1 MRASFFYIIT
11 KIYPNFEDKPL
22 HMKKLSI
29 QLIWFLFLLPF
40 ISCTSIE
47 KLVDTGQYDRAI
59 YYATNKLSG
68 AKVNKV
74 EYVKGL
80 ETAFKK
86 ATEKDMAFIDK
97 LKNEGNPESWE
108 TILSTYN
115 RISERQERIRP
126 LLPLTDEKGKKA
138 SFLFVNTNDL
148 EKEAKQQTINFFYT
162 SAKDLL
168 DEARNTKNRIPAR
181 KAYEALLKLK
191 NYSTR
196 FLDVPQLEREAIELG
211 TTKIL
216 VNVQNYSQ
224 SILPA
229 GLEDEILR
237 LGFRDLDR
245 EWQKFD
251 AYPEKNRV
259 YDLGITLILS
269 NIEVSPGTVNE
280 KTYVEKKEVSDG
292 FQYAFDEKGNVKKDT
307 AGNDIK
313 LPKTKWIEAQI
324 LEVFQSKSAGL
335 SGRLEVMDL
344 HTRGIKESRDINAL
358 AVFENRATSFKG
370 DEKALTEDTKK
381 RLGSRPSV
389 FPTDAALL
397 LEAARKIRPLVIS
410 ELRKIRID

>member
-1 MRASFFYIIT
+1 MKIIAIQFSWFFFLISFV
-11 KIYPNFEDKPL
+11 
-22 HMKKLSI
+22 
-29 QLIWFLFLLPF
+29 
-40 ISCTSIE
+40 SCTSIE
-47 KLVDTGQYDRAI
+47 KLVDTGQYDKAI

-86 ATEKDMAFIDK
+86 ATEKDMAYIDK
-97 LKNEGNPESWE
+97 LKNEGNPETWE
-108 TILSTYN
+108 TILSIYN
-115 RISERQERIRP
+115 TISDRQEQIRP
-126 LLPLTDEKGKKA
+126 LLPLTDENGKKA
-138 SFLFVNTNDL
+138 NFLFVNTNDL
-148 EKEAKQQTINFFYT
+148 EKEAKEQTINFLYN

-168 DEARNTKNRIPAR
+168 DEARNSKDRIPAR
-181 KAYEALLKLK
+181 KAYESLLKLK
-191 NYSTR
+191 NYAAR
-196 FLDVPQLEREAIELG
+196 FLDVPQLEREARELG

-224 SILPA
+224 AVFPA

-251 AYPEKNRV
+251 AYPERNRE

-269 NIEVSPGTVNE
+269 NVQVSPGTVSE
-280 KTYVEKKEVSDG
+280 KSFSEKKEIPDG
-292 FQYAFDEKGNVKKDT
+292 FQYALDEKGNVKKDT

-313 LPKTKWIEAQI
+313 LPKTKVIEAQI

-344 HTRGIKESRDINAL
+344 HTKGVRESRDINTVAI
-358 AVFENRATSFKG
+358 FENRASSFKG
-370 DEKALTEDTKK
+370 DERALTEDTKK
-381 RLGSRPSV
+381 RLGNRPAV
-389 FPTDAALL
+389 FPTDAVLL
-397 LEAARKIRPLVIS
+397 LEAARKLRPLVIS

>member
-1 MRASFFYIIT
+1 MKIIAIQCSWFFFLISFV
-11 KIYPNFEDKPL
+11 
-22 HMKKLSI
+22 
-29 QLIWFLFLLPF
+29 
-40 ISCTSIE
+40 SCTSIE
-47 KLVDTGQYDRAI
+47 KLVDTGQYDKAI

-86 ATEKDMAFIDK
+86 ATEKDMTYIDK

-108 TILSTYN
+108 TILSIYN
-115 RISERQERIRP
+115 IISDRQEQIRP
-126 LLPLTDEKGKKA
+126 LLPLTDENGKKA
-138 SFLFVNTNDL
+138 NFLFVNTNDL
-148 EKEAKQQTINFFYT
+148 EKEAKEQTINFLYN

-168 DEARNTKNRIPAR
+168 DEARNSKERIPAR
-181 KAYEALLKLK
+181 KAYESLLKLK
-191 NYSTR
+191 NYAAR
-196 FLDVPQLEREAIELG
+196 FLDVPQLEREARELG

-224 SILPA
+224 AVFPA

-251 AYPEKNRV
+251 AYPERNRE

-269 NIEVSPGTVNE
+269 NVQVSPGTVSE
-280 KTYVEKKEVSDG
+280 KSFSEKKEIPDG
-292 FQYAFDEKGNVKKDT
+292 FQYLLDEKGNVKKDT

-313 LPKTKWIEAQI
+313 LPKTKVIEAQI

-344 HTRGIKESRDINAL
+344 HTKGVRESRDINTVAI
-358 AVFENRATSFKG
+358 FENRAASFKG
-370 DEKALTEDTKK
+370 DERALTEDTKK
-381 RLGSRPSV
+381 RLGNRPAV
-389 FPTDAALL
+389 FPTDAVLL
-397 LEAARKIRPLVIS
+397 LEAARKLRPLVIS

>member
-1 MRASFFYIIT
+1 MKNLTIIFLWFFFMLSFV
-11 KIYPNFEDKPL
+11 
-22 HMKKLSI
+22 
-29 QLIWFLFLLPF
+29 
-40 ISCTSIE
+40 SCTSME
-47 KLVDTGQYDRAI
+47 KLVETGQYDKAI

-86 ATEKDMAFIDK
+86 ATDKDMAYIDK

-108 TILSTYN
+108 TILSIY
-115 RISERQERIRP
+115 RFISDRQEQIRP
-126 LLPLTDEKGKKA
+126 LLPLTDENGKKA
-138 SFLFVNTNDL
+138 NFLFVNTNDL
-148 EKEAKQQTINFFYT
+148 EKEAKEQTINFLYT
-162 SAKDLL
+162 SAKDFL
-168 DEARNTKNRIPAR
+168 DEARNTKDRIPAR

-191 NYSTR
+191 NYAAR
-196 FLDVPQLEREAIELG
+196 FLDVPQLEREARELG

-237 LGFRDLDR
+237 LGFRDLDK

-251 AYPEKNRV
+251 AFPEKNRV

-269 NIEVSPGTVNE
+269 HIEVSPGAVNE
-280 KTYVEKKEVSDG
+280 KSFVEKKEVSDG
-292 FQYAFDEKGNVKKDT
+292 FQYALDEKGNVKKDT

-313 LPKTKWIEAQI
+313 LPKTKWIEAHI
-324 LEVFQSKSAGL
+324 LEVFQTKSAGL

-344 HTRGIKESRDINAL
+344 YTKGIKESRDINAV
-358 AVFENRATSFKG
+358 AVFENRAASFKG
-370 DEKALTEDTKK
+370 DENALTEDTKK
-381 RLGSRPSV
+381 KLGNRPTV

-397 LEAARKIRPLVIS
+397 LEAARKLRPLVIS

>member
-1 MRASFFYIIT
+1 MKNIAIKCSWFFFLISFV
-11 KIYPNFEDKPL
+11 
-22 HMKKLSI
+22 
-29 QLIWFLFLLPF
+29 
-40 ISCTSIE
+40 SCTSIE
-47 KLVDTGQYDRAI
+47 KLVDTGQYDKAI

-86 ATEKDMAFIDK
+86 ATEKDMAYIDK
-97 LKNEGNPESWE
+97 LKNEGNPETWE
-108 TILSTYN
+108 TILSIYN
-115 RISERQERIRP
+115 TISDRQEQIRP
-126 LLPLTDEKGKKA
+126 LLPLTDENGKKA
-138 SFLFVNTNDL
+138 NFLFVNTNDL
-148 EKEAKQQTINFFYT
+148 EKEAKEQTINFLYN

-168 DEARNTKNRIPAR
+168 DEARNSKDRIPAR
-181 KAYEALLKLK
+181 KAYESLLKLK
-191 NYSTR
+191 NYAAR
-196 FLDVPQLEREAIELG
+196 FLDVPQLEREARELG

-224 SILPA
+224 AVFPA

-251 AYPEKNRV
+251 AYPERNRE

-269 NIEVSPGTVNE
+269 NVQVSPGTVSE
-280 KTYVEKKEVSDG
+280 KSFSEKKEIPDG
-292 FQYAFDEKGNVKKDT
+292 FQYALDEKGNVKKDT

-313 LPKTKWIEAQI
+313 LPKTKVIEAQI

-344 HTRGIKESRDINAL
+344 HTKGVRESRDINTVAI
-358 AVFENRATSFKG
+358 FENRASSFKG
-370 DEKALTEDTKK
+370 DERALTEDTKK
-381 RLGSRPSV
+381 RLGNRTAV
-389 FPTDAALL
+389 FPTDAVLL
-397 LEAARKIRPLVIS
+397 LEAARKLRPLVIS

>member
-1 MRASFFYIIT
+1 MKNIATPFFV
-11 KIYPNFEDKPL
+11 F
-22 HMKKLSI
+22 
-29 QLIWFLFLLPF
+29 FLLVTSF
-40 ISCTSIE
+40 SCTSIE
-47 KLVDTGQYDRAI
+47 KLVDSGQYDKAI
-59 YYATNKLSG
+59 YFATNKLSG

-86 ATEKDMAFIDK
+86 ATEKDMTYIDK

-108 TILSTYN
+108 TILSIYN
-115 RISERQERIRP
+115 IISDRQEQIRP
-126 LLPLTDEKGKKA
+126 LLPLTDENGKKA
-138 SFLFVNTNDL
+138 NFLFVNTNDL
-148 EKEAKQQTINFFYT
+148 EKEAKEQTINFLYS
-162 SAKDLL
+162 SAKDFLQ
-168 DEARNTKNRIPAR
+168 EARSSKDRIPAR
-181 KAYEALLKLK
+181 KAYDALLRLK
-191 NYSTR
+191 NYAGR
-196 FLDVPQLEREAIELG
+196 FLDVPQLEREARELG

-224 SILPA
+224 AVFPA

-251 AYPEKNRV
+251 AYPERNRE

-269 NIEVSPGTVNE
+269 NVQVSPGAVSE
-280 KTYVEKKEVSDG
+280 KSFSEKKEIPDG
-292 FQYAFDEKGNVKKDT
+292 FQYLLDEKGNVKKDT

-313 LPKTKWIEAQI
+313 LPKNKVIEAQI

-344 HTRGIKESRDINAL
+344 HTKGVRESRDINTVAI
-358 AVFENRATSFKG
+358 FENRAASFKG
-370 DEKALTEDTKK
+370 DERALTEDTKK
-381 RLGSRPSV
+381 RLGNRPAV
-389 FPTDAALL
+389 FPTDAVLL
-397 LEAARKIRPLVIS
+397 LEAARKLRPLVIS

>member
-1 MRASFFYIIT
+1 MKNSTIIFLWFFFMLSFV
-11 KIYPNFEDKPL
+11 
-22 HMKKLSI
+22 
-29 QLIWFLFLLPF
+29 
-40 ISCTSIE
+40 SCTSME
-47 KLVDTGQYDRAI
+47 KLVETGQYDKAI

-86 ATEKDMAFIDK
+86 ATDKDMAYIDK

-108 TILSTYN
+108 TILSIY
-115 RISERQERIRP
+115 RFISDRQEQIRP
-126 LLPLTDEKGKKA
+126 LLPLTDENGKKA
-138 SFLFVNTNDL
+138 IFLFVNTNDL
-148 EKEAKQQTINFFYT
+148 EKEAKEQTINFLYT
-162 SAKDLL
+162 SAKDFL
-168 DEARNTKNRIPAR
+168 DEARNTKDRIPAR

-191 NYSTR
+191 NYAAR
-196 FLDVPQLEREAIELG
+196 FLDVPQLEREARELG

-237 LGFRDLDR
+237 LGFRDLDK

-251 AYPEKNRV
+251 AFPEKNRV

-269 NIEVSPGTVNE
+269 HIEVSPGAVNE
-280 KTYVEKKEVSDG
+280 KSFVEKKEVSDG
-292 FQYAFDEKGNVKKDT
+292 FQYALDEKGNVKKDT

-313 LPKTKWIEAQI
+313 LPKTKWIEAHI
-324 LEVFQSKSAGL
+324 LEVFQTKSAGL

-344 HTRGIKESRDINAL
+344 YTKGIKESRDINAV
-358 AVFENRATSFKG
+358 AVFENRAASFKG
-370 DEKALTEDTKK
+370 DENALTEDTKK
-381 RLGSRPSV
+381 KLGNRPTV

-397 LEAARKIRPLVIS
+397 LEAARKLRPLVIS

>member
-1 MRASFFYIIT
+1 M
-11 KIYPNFEDKPL
+11 KNNCNFEKKPL
-22 HMKKLSI
+22 FMKNIAIKCSWFFF
-29 QLIWFLFLLPF
+29 LISFV
-40 ISCTSIE
+40 SCTSIE
-47 KLVDTGQYDRAI
+47 KLVDTGQYDKAI

-86 ATEKDMAFIDK
+86 ATEKDMAYIDK
-97 LKNEGNPESWE
+97 LKNEGNPETWE
-108 TILSTYN
+108 TILSIYN
-115 RISERQERIRP
+115 TISDRQEQIRP
-126 LLPLTDEKGKKA
+126 LLPLTDENGKKA
-138 SFLFVNTNDL
+138 NFLFVNTNDL
-148 EKEAKQQTINFFYT
+148 EKEAKEQTINFLYN

-168 DEARNTKNRIPAR
+168 DEARNSKERIPAR
-181 KAYEALLKLK
+181 KAYESLLKLK
-191 NYSTR
+191 NYAAR
-196 FLDVPQLEREAIELG
+196 FLDVPQLEREARELG

-224 SILPA
+224 AVFPA

-251 AYPEKNRV
+251 AYPERNRE

-269 NIEVSPGTVNE
+269 NVQVSPGTVSE
-280 KTYVEKKEVSDG
+280 KSFSEKKEIPDG
-292 FQYAFDEKGNVKKDT
+292 FQYLLDEKGNVKKDT

-313 LPKTKWIEAQI
+313 LPKTKVIEAQI

-344 HTRGIKESRDINAL
+344 HTKGVRESRDINTV
-358 AVFENRATSFKG
+358 AVFDNRAASFKG
-370 DEKALTEDTKK
+370 DERALTEDTKK
-381 RLGSRPSV
+381 RLGNRPAV
-389 FPTDAALL
+389 FPTDAVLL
-397 LEAARKIRPLVIS
+397 LEAARKLRPLVIS

>member
-1 MRASFFYIIT
+1 MRNSSLIFSWFFFMFSFV
-11 KIYPNFEDKPL
+11 
-22 HMKKLSI
+22 
-29 QLIWFLFLLPF
+29 
-40 ISCTSIE
+40 SCTSIE
-47 KLVDTGQYDRAI
+47 KLVETGQYDKAI

-86 ATEKDMAFIDK
+86 ATEKDMTYIDK

-108 TILSTYN
+108 TILSIYN
-115 RISERQERIRP
+115 IISDRQEQIRP
-126 LLPLTDEKGKKA
+126 LLPLTDENGKKA
-138 SFLFVNTNDL
+138 NFLFVNTNDL
-148 EKEAKQQTINFFYT
+148 EKEAKEQTINFLYS
-162 SAKDLL
+162 SAKDFLQ
-168 DEARNTKNRIPAR
+168 EARSSKDRIPAR
-181 KAYEALLKLK
+181 KAYESLLKLK
-191 NYSTR
+191 NYAAR
-196 FLDVPQLEREAIELG
+196 FLDVPQLEREARELG

-224 SILPA
+224 AVFPA

-251 AYPEKNRV
+251 AYPERNRE

-269 NIEVSPGTVNE
+269 NVQVSPGSVSE
-280 KTYVEKKEVSDG
+280 KSFSEKKEISDG
-292 FQYAFDEKGNVKKDT
+292 FQYALDEKGNVKKDT

-313 LPKTKWIEAQI
+313 LPKTKVIEAQI

-344 HTRGIKESRDINAL
+344 HTKGVRESRDINTVAI
-358 AVFENRATSFKG
+358 FENRAASFKG
-370 DEKALTEDTKK
+370 DERALTEDTKK
-381 RLGSRPSV
+381 RLGNRPAV
-389 FPTDAALL
+389 FPTDAVLL
-397 LEAARKIRPLVIS
+397 LEAARKLRPLVIS

>member
-1 MRASFFYIIT
+1 MRNSSLIFSWFFFMFSFV
-11 KIYPNFEDKPL
+11 
-22 HMKKLSI
+22 
-29 QLIWFLFLLPF
+29 
-40 ISCTSIE
+40 SCTSIE
-47 KLVDTGQYDRAI
+47 KLVETGQYDKAI

-86 ATEKDMAFIDK
+86 ATEKDMTYIDK

-108 TILSTYN
+108 TILSIYN
-115 RISERQERIRP
+115 IISDRQEQIRP
-126 LLPLTDEKGKKA
+126 LLPLTDENGKKA
-138 SFLFVNTNDL
+138 NFLFVNTNDL
-148 EKEAKQQTINFFYT
+148 EKEAKEQTINFLYS
-162 SAKDLL
+162 SAKDFLQ
-168 DEARNTKNRIPAR
+168 EARSSKDRIPAR
-181 KAYEALLKLK
+181 KAYESLLKLK
-191 NYSTR
+191 NYAAR
-196 FLDVPQLEREAIELG
+196 FLDVPQLEREARELG

-224 SILPA
+224 AVFPA

-251 AYPEKNRV
+251 AYPERNRE

-269 NIEVSPGTVNE
+269 NVQVSPGSVSE
-280 KTYVEKKEVSDG
+280 KSFSEKKEIPDG
-292 FQYAFDEKGNVKKDT
+292 FQYALDEKGNVKKDT

-313 LPKTKWIEAQI
+313 LPKTKVIEAQI

-344 HTRGIKESRDINAL
+344 HTKGVRESRDINTVAI
-358 AVFENRATSFKG
+358 FENRAASFKG
-370 DEKALTEDTKK
+370 DERALTEDTKK
-381 RLGSRPSV
+381 RLGNRPAV
-389 FPTDAALL
+389 FPTDAVLL
-397 LEAARKIRPLVIS
+397 LEAARKLRPLVIS

>member
-1 MRASFFYIIT
+1 MKNSSLIFSWFFFLISFV
-11 KIYPNFEDKPL
+11 
-22 HMKKLSI
+22 
-29 QLIWFLFLLPF
+29 
-40 ISCTSIE
+40 SCTSIE
-47 KLVDTGQYDRAI
+47 KLVDTGQYDKAI

-86 ATEKDMAFIDK
+86 ATEKDMAYIDK
-97 LKNEGNPESWE
+97 LKNEGNPETWE
-108 TILSTYN
+108 TILSIYN
-115 RISERQERIRP
+115 TISDRQEQIRP
-126 LLPLTDEKGKKA
+126 LLPLTDENGKKA
-138 SFLFVNTNDL
+138 NFLFVNTNDL
-148 EKEAKQQTINFFYT
+148 EKEAKEQTINFLYN

-168 DEARNTKNRIPAR
+168 DEARNSKDRIPAR
-181 KAYEALLKLK
+181 KAYESLLKLK
-191 NYSTR
+191 NYAAR
-196 FLDVPQLEREAIELG
+196 FLDVPQLERDARELG

-224 SILPA
+224 AVFPA

-251 AYPEKNRV
+251 AYPERNRE

-269 NIEVSPGTVNE
+269 NVQVSPGTVSE
-280 KTYVEKKEVSDG
+280 KSFSEKKEIPDG
-292 FQYAFDEKGNVKKDT
+292 FQYALDEKGNVKKDT

-313 LPKTKWIEAQI
+313 LPKTKVIEAQI

-344 HTRGIKESRDINAL
+344 HTKGVRESRDINTVAI
-358 AVFENRATSFKG
+358 FENRASSFKG
-370 DEKALTEDTKK
+370 DERALTEDTKK
-381 RLGSRPSV
+381 RLGNRPAV
-389 FPTDAALL
+389 FPTDAVLL
-397 LEAARKIRPLVIS
+397 LEAARKLRPLVIS